1 MDFSWTNYPNKPI
14 KELRW
19 EIELLTYFSLKNA
32 SLFNNQQVRIE
43 TKKNIKLT
51 GVKIPGLNRGYKIAA
66 LKLCKIMKGNM

>member
-1 MDFSWTNYPNKPI
+1 MFSESNNPRVFTNIASPASEIWSHQIMDFSWTNYPNKPI

-43 TKKNIKLT
+43 TKKKH
-51 GVKIPGLNRGYKIAA
+51 
-66 LKLCKIMKGNM
+66 